1 MPRQSEQS
9 HSSSLGGQVALTV
22 EELAGLTRI
31 ALPGVVLELRNK
43 VARISQL
50 AEPPER
56 VPATF
61 HVRLAADGIA
71 KEVACQ
77 VGNQELVITVGN
89 KKNPDRDSPRHL
101 LAEEL
106 AADGDTLTTR
116 GKVKWLKH
124 PLLETDPRAKYAD
137 ILRSWEPGVQLRRE
151 VKNDN
156 GELLSAGLR
165 VPQVGALHALAAHWT
180 VESTPALVVLP
191 TGTGKTEVMLACV
204 IAHQIKRLLVVV
216 PGDLLRTQTRKKFE
230 TLGILPLTGILPT
243 GYQRPTV
250 AVLIGKPSTE
260 DEHDSL
266 QGVHVVVTTAAMLVS
281 LTPAEL
287 RNFITRFDT
296 LFFDEAHH
304 LGAASWEAIH
314 AAAGKARIVGFTAT
328 PFRLDGTRVPGR
340 IVYQF
345 PLRLAQAQGF
355 FQGLRVITVDE
366 ADSSEADRRI
376 AETAIQCLRDDL
388 AAGLPHV
395 LLARSHKKDHAQL
408 LFDEIYS
415 QVAADL
421 SPVLVHSGVRAS
433 IRKERLAGIAS
444 GGHKIIVCVD
454 MFGEGYDLPNLKVAA
469 IHSLHQSL
477 AITLQFVGRFTRT
490 GVGQRPATM
499 VLNIADAN
507 VGESIEE
514 LFAEDAD
521 WNQIIPDLSA
531 KAIQGEID
539 FGDFLRSMTPDG
551 PEPGPFD
558 LSLIRPK
565 MSMVIYRVT
574 RFRANLVKS
583 LFKSAAGQQR
593 HRIWTNRDRT
603 LCVAAI
609 HATSSIGWASVKEV
623 MDETWDLYIFYH
635 DRDRGLLYL
644 HSSETGSLHG
654 NLVKKL
660 CGHTATIVDGEIIF
674 RAMHGLNRLV
684 FHTLGLVGQGRTRFR
699 MFSGYDLSEAIAPAA
714 QQNSYKSNL
723 FGVGYDQGKRESIG
737 TSYKGRIWSMRSA
750 TIPEWVEWCKKIA
763 GKITD
768 ENIPTNSWFRHT
780 LIPKELTEFP
790 DKELL
795 AVLPPNDWLF
805 SSETSVRITGGML
818 SVDPLA
824 VGFSD
829 WRRVTANTIEFQI
842 SIGEDVFG
850 KFSMSWT
857 NARFSVAQEDG
868 IPLSIVSDG
877 VIGPL
882 ASYLG
887 EFAPVVM
894 LTDGSEVW
902 GRKLLEHPAVFRLQF
917 DHEQVRVHNWNAV
930 PIQHESRWKNGERRD
945 LSIQGHLI
953 DQLCLEENAF
963 VIDDDDQGESA
974 DIVEVQ
980 VSETEHTIRFRLYHC
995 KYSQR
1000 ENPGVRMKDLH
1011 EVVGQAIRSSRLT
1024 ANPDELFE
1032 HLERRE
1038 TVQYRNRRPTR
1049 FEKGDPKD
1057 FRKLR
1062 RRLRRFQCKFEVFV
1076 VQPGLSKQ
1084 KMTPEASTVLGAADL
1099 YIREFTGVPLIVIAS
1114 P

>member
-1 MPRQSEQS
+1 M
-9 HSSSLGGQVALTV
+9 ALTV
-22 EELAGLTRI
+22 EELNGLTHV
-31 ALPGVVLELRNK
+31 ALPGFVLEVRNK
-43 VARISQL
+43 IAKISQL
-50 AEPPER
+50 TEPPER
-56 VPATF
+56 VPAIF
-61 HVRLAADGIA
+61 DLRLAAEGIA

-77 VGNQELVITVGN
+77 VGDQELVITIGN
-89 KKNPDRDSPRHL
+89 KKNPDRDSLRHL

-106 AADGDTLTTR
+106 VADGDTLTMR
-116 GKVKWLKH
+116 GSVKWLKH
-124 PLLETDPRAKYAD
+124 PQLETDPREKHAEILTSWAPGIQLRKEIRNDAGELVSPG
-137 ILRSWEPGVQLRRE
+137 LRS
-151 VKNDN
+151 
-156 GELLSAGLR
+156 
-165 VPQVGALHALAAHWT
+165 PQVGALHAIAAHWT

-191 TGTGKTEVMLACV
+191 TGTGKTEVMLACA
-204 IAHQIKRLLVVV
+204 IAHQVKRLLVVV

-250 AVLIGKPSTE
+250 AVLTGDPSSE
-260 DEHDSL
+260 AERESL
-266 QGVHVVVTTAAMLVS
+266 RGVHVVVTTAAMLVK

-287 RNFITRFDT
+287 RDFIARFDT

-314 AAAGKARIVGFTAT
+314 AAAGDARIVGFTAT
-328 PFRLDGTRVPGR
+328 PFRLDGTRVPGK

-345 PLRLAQAQGF
+345 PLRLAQAQGY
-355 FQGLRVITVDE
+355 FQGLKVLTVDE
-366 ADSSEADRRI
+366 ADPSEADRRI

-388 AAGLPHV
+388 AAGLPHI
-395 LLARSHKKDHAQL
+395 LLARSHKKDHAQR

-421 SPVLVHSGVRAS
+421 SPVLVHSGLRAS
-433 IRKERLAGIAS
+433 VRKERLAAIA
-444 GGHKIIVCVD
+444 GGEHKIIVCVD

-539 FGDFLRSMTPDG
+539 FGEFLRSMTPDG

-565 MSMVIYRVT
+565 MSMVTYRVA
-574 RFRANLVKS
+574 RFRANLVKP
-583 LFKSAAGQQR
+583 LFKTAAGPQR

-609 HATSSIGWASVKEV
+609 HTTSSIDWASVKEV
-623 MDETWDLYIFYH
+623 MDETWELYIFYH
-635 DRDRGLLYL
+635 DRARGLLYV

-654 NLVKKL
+654 NLVKRL
-660 CGHTATIVDGEIIF
+660 SGDTASIVDGEIIF

-699 MFSGYDLSEAIAPAA
+699 MFSGYDLSEVIAPAA

-723 FGVGYDQGKRESIG
+723 FGVGYDQGERESIG
-737 TSYKGRIWSMRSA
+737 TSYKGRVWSMRSA
-750 TIPEWVEWCKKIA
+750 TIPEWVDWCKKVA

-768 ENIPTNSWFRHT
+768 ENIPTDSWFRHT
-780 LIPKELTEFP
+780 LIPKELNEFP

-805 SSETSVRITGGML
+805 ASETSVRIAGGAL

-829 WRRVTANTIEFQI
+829 WQRVAENVIEFQV
-842 SIGEDVFG
+842 SIGEEVSG
-850 KFSMSWT
+850 KFSMSWA
-857 NARFSVAQEDG
+857 NGRFAVAQEDG
-868 IPLSIVSDG
+868 TPLSIVIDE
-877 VIGPL
+877 VNGPL
-882 ASYLG
+882 GAYF
-887 EFAPVVM
+887 EDFAPVVM

-902 GRKLLEHPAVFRLQF
+902 GRKLLEHPAVFRFQF
-917 DHEQVRVHNWNAV
+917 DHEQVRAHNWGAV
-930 PIQHESRWKNGERRD
+930 PIQHESRWKNGVRRN

-980 VSETEHTIRFRLYHC
+980 VSEEEHTIRFRLYHC
-995 KYSQR
+995 KFSQR
-1000 ENPGVRMKDLH
+1000 ANPGVRMKDLH

-1038 TVQYRNRRPTR
+1038 TAQYRNHRPTR
-1049 FEKGDPKD
+1049 FEKGNPKD

-1084 KMTPEASTVLGAADL
+1084 EMTPEASTVLGAADL